1 MFCKPQISG
10 GEVCGGTMDVTGALW
25 GRVTATAAMK
35 LLYMLLEYVET
46 GSLESNIAAVM
57 RLMDKQSYLCGLE

>member
-1 MFCKPQISG
+1 
-10 GEVCGGTMDVTGALW
+10 
-25 GRVTATAAMK
+25 MK